1 MGTSINTLIEELVE
15 LREEIREVNAH
26 KSDLEKKKEDVEL
39 TIMSLLDEQEVTLMR
54 GQHAT
59 ISISETENAKVEDW
73 DEFENYIYNNRAL
86 YLLQRRP
93 SNPAYR
99 ELVKTDGALPG
110 VVSFTKR
117 TINLRKN

>member
-1 MGTSINTLIEELVE
+1 MSTSINSLIEELVG

-26 KSDLEKKKEDVEL
+26 KSDLEKEKEEVEL

-73 DEFENYIYNNRAL
+73 DEFEKYIYDNRAL

-99 ELVKTDGALPG
+99 ELVKTDGSIPG
-110 VVSFTKR
+110 VISFTKR

>member
-1 MGTSINTLIEELVE
+1 MSTSINSLIEDLVKF
-15 LREEIREVNAH
+15 REEIREINAR
-26 KSDLEKKKEDVEL
+26 KSELEKEKEEVEK
-39 TIMSLLDEQEVTLMR
+39 TIMSMLDEQDVTLMR
-54 GQHAT
+54 GRQAT
-59 ISISETENAKVEDW
+59 ISISEAENAKVEDW
-73 DEFENYIYNNRAL
+73 DDFENYIYDNRAL

-99 ELVKTDGALPG
+99 EMIKTDGAIPG